1 MKKTI
6 IYLKTIRTASSP
18 HLDIFRR
25 LTADG
30 HVEKTYCVAEIPG
43 EGYIDVNLGPQ
54 ADDYV
59 CNQHAPASHTKHIL
73 DELDPDIWSTSIK
86 ISTIRNPW
94 EQAVSGFYR
103 TYLQNNRIPDSLSI
117 INPNQPNLSIPK
129 PIHRIFATRQQLLG
143 YYSDPE
149 FREARVHDT
158 SGNMNKTLQQY
169 ITEYLSDAK
178 QSFKHA
184 IAVITSIY
192 DDHAELFRK
201 YQSTPGCWPEG
212 PGMPEEHEKI
222 IEEILKRNTGQPEWK
237 TQAIIDTIFT
247 LQRTKDVLFLN
258 DQLVPDHLI
267 HYERMIESHRIISN
281 SLGYNM
287 DSIIEQQ
294 NQDLENNAIRGPKGG
309 VIDVANIPNDIGGKW
324 SPTTGMFS
332 DIFVKFTKNKQM
344 TDKYNHIFRYHTWY
358 DDAGVKTVRKIAE
371 PIIKIGNY
379 NF

>member
-1 MKKTI
+1 MEAETKKTI
-6 IYLKTIRTASSP
+6 IYLKTIRTASSS
-18 HLDIFRR
+18 HLGIFRR

-30 HVEKTYCVAEIPG
+30 HVKKTYCVAEIPG
-43 EGYIDVNLGPQ
+43 EGFIHETLGPQ
-54 ADDYV
+54 TDDYV
-59 CNQHAPASHTKHIL
+59 SNMHSPASHTKHIL
-73 DELDPDIWSTSIK
+73 DKQNPDIWSTSIK

-103 TYLQNNRIPDSLSI
+103 TYLENNRIPKSLSI
-117 INPNQPNLSIPK
+117 RPEGFRKSIPIE
-129 PIHRIFATRQQLLG
+129 PFFAERKELLCK
-143 YYSDPE
+143 YNDPE
-149 FREARVHDT
+149 YGKCHIHNT

-169 ITEYLSDAK
+169 ITEHLSEAK
-178 QSFKHA
+178 KIFKRVINMVTA
-184 IAVITSIY
+184 IY
-192 DDHAELFRK
+192 NDHAELFHN

-222 IEEILKRNTGQPEWK
+222 VEEILKRNTGQPEWE

-281 SLGYNM
+281 SLGYNL
-287 DSIIEQQ
+287 DNISEQQ
-294 NQDLENNAIRGPKGG
+294 DQTFKTLRARKVNS
-309 VIDVANIPNDIGGKW
+309 IPNDIGGKV
-324 SPTTGMFS
+324 SPTVGMFS
-332 DIFVKFTKNKQM
+332 EIFFKFTQNKQL

-358 DDAGVKTVRKIAE
+358 DDAGVKTIRKIAE

>member
-1 MKKTI
+1 MISETKKTI
-6 IYLKTIRTASSP
+6 IYLKTIRTASSS
-18 HLDIFRR
+18 HLNIFRR
-25 LTADG
+25 LTAEG
-30 HVEKTYCVAEIPG
+30 HVKKTYCVAEVQG
-43 EGYIDVNLGPQ
+43 QEFVSKDLGPQ
-54 ADDYV
+54 TNNYV
-59 CNQHAPASHTKHIL
+59 CNMHSPASHTKHVL
-73 DELDPDIWSTSIK
+73 DELDPGIWSTSIK

-103 TYLQNNRIPDSLSI
+103 TYFGNNRIPLSFYI
-117 INPNQPNLSIPK
+117 INPYDPSLTSSIQPF
-129 PIHRIFATRQQLLG
+129 FASRRMLLD
-143 YYSDPE
+143 YFSEPE
-149 FREARVHDT
+149 YGEAHVHDT

-178 QSFKHA
+178 QTFKYV

-201 YQSTPGCWPEG
+201 YQSTPGCWTEG
-212 PGMPEEHEKI
+212 PGMPEEHGKI
-222 IEEILKRNTGQPEWK
+222 VEEVLKRNTGQPEWK

-281 SLGYNM
+281 NLGYDI
-287 DSIIEQQ
+287 DSITEQQ
-294 NQDLENNAIRGPKGG
+294 NQNFETLRVRKENY
-309 VIDVANIPNDIGGKW
+309 IPNDIGGKFPK
-324 SPTTGMFS
+324 STGMFS
-332 DIFVKFTKNKQM
+332 QTFDKFIQNKQL

-358 DDAGVKTVRKIAE
+358 DDAGVKTIRKIAE